1 MTPPCPP
8 LASTKHCLAM
18 VRKASVAKPAPATH
32 TKVRDIRMPW
42 PETASFMYI
51 EYQSPCYFTN
61 HKDRDK
67 ERDIM
72 NYWMP
77 DRATTDRFLAPMTG
91 ILRHIPGLTPSW
103 LSATGLLFALL
114 ASLLLAN
121 GLMGWGGILVLA
133 SGLMDVFDGYA
144 ARTLGLESRRGAFLD
159 SCLDR
164 LADAALFFG
173 LLWHYSGLN
182 DRPGALLVAASMAGA
197 LITPYIRAKAEQFL
211 QACKVGVLERPHRMA
226 LLIIGLLFGVLKPA
240 LWAMLVLSFV
250 TIFQRIA
257 YSLKR
262 LS

>member
-8 LASTKHCLAM
+8 HASTQPCLAI
-18 VRKASVAKPAPATH
+18 VRKASVAKPAQATP
-32 TKVRDIRMPW
+32 TTVRNILMPW

-61 HKDRDK
+61 HKGREK
-67 ERDIM
+67 ERDSM

-77 DRATTDRFLAPMTG
+77 DRATTDRFLAPLTG
-91 ILRHIPGLTPSW
+91 ILRHIPGLSPSW

-114 ASLLLAN
+114 ASLFLAN
-121 GLMGWGGILVLA
+121 GLMVWGAILVLC

-144 ARTLGLESRRGAFLD
+144 ARTLRMESRRGAFLD

-164 LADAALFFG
+164 LADASLFFG
-173 LLWHYSGLN
+173 LLWYYAGLN

-211 QACKVGVLERPHRMA
+211 QTCKVGVLERPHRMA
-226 LLIIGLLFGVLKPA
+226 FLIIGLLFGVLKPA

-257 YSLKR
+257 YSLKK

>member
-51 EYQSPCYFTN
+51 EYQSPSYFNN
-61 HKDRDK
+61 HRDRYE

-77 DRATTDRFLAPMTG
+77 DRATTDRLLAPMTG

-182 DRPGALLVAASMAGA
+182 DRPGALLVAASMTGA